1 MPKYSVWAMRA
12 SLIYFL
18 VGITF
23 GTFLLI
29 NKALPFYNQ
38 TWRLLPLHSEF
49 LLIGWIV
56 QLVFSVAFWIFP
68 RFGVGPKRGRTIF
81 AWVALGLLNVG
92 VLIVSVANLI
102 LKTQWLLFGR
112 ILEALA
118 VMVFAVYLWGR
129 VKPT

>member
-1 MPKYSVWAMRA
+1 MKA

-18 VGITF
+18 VGFTF
-23 GTFLLI
+23 GAFLLV

-38 TWRLLPLHSEF
+38 IWSLLPLHIEF

-68 RFGVGPKRGRTIF
+68 RFGIAPKRGRTSL
-81 AWVALGLLNVG
+81 AWLALGLLNAG
-92 VLIVSVANLI
+92 VLIVSVANLFS
-102 LKTQWLLFGR
+102 KTQWILFGR

-118 VMVFAVYLWGR
+118 VMIFAVYLWGR

>member
-12 SLIYFL
+12 SLLYFL

-38 TWRLLPLHSEF
+38 IWRLLPLHIEF

-68 RFGVGPKRGRTIF
+68 RLSVGPKRGRTTF
-81 AWVALGLLNVG
+81 AWVALALLNVG
-92 VLIVSVANLI
+92 VLMVSVANLI
-102 LKTQWLLFGR
+102 IKTQWVLFGR
-112 ILEALA
+112 TLEALA
-118 VMVFAVYLWGR
+118 VIIFAVYLWSR
-129 VKPT
+129 VKPA